1 MTEEKKIKISN
12 KIYPIYYGLS
22 ADLIFFV
29 AINTIFLTNIKN
41 LSAAQ
46 INSLTTFSVLI
57 MLIFNKIILT
67 FIRKI
72 GHINSIRLGNFL
84 LLISAILFTFGNGY
98 FLILLAQILYVNA
111 FLFKSMDSVVLRK
124 NLKYQNRLNEYI
136 HYQNKS
142 TLIYSFVTMIISFI
156 SGFLYNMNPYLPMI
170 ICILFCINNFI
181 LSFFIYE
188 VKKEEAKQ
196 ISNEKFNF
204 TKTIL
209 FILLLYAFLYT
220 AIEIGQVNTKL
231 FLQYNMSEFLEPSKV
246 VISLSIIL
254 SISRIVR
261 TISDFFFDKIYE
273 KINDKLPLIVNT
285 LLIIAFILVLLGNL
299 IGRGYIGISIMSI
312 GFFIF
317 LGLRDPLE
325 NYCRTILLNHC
336 REKNHEKAIFY
347 FTISRKLGSLIV
359 SMIVTCILLK
369 FHIEYAIFFL
379 FLVAVFNLYLIKK
392 VYQLVRR

>member
-1 MTEEKKIKISN
+1 
-12 KIYPIYYGLS
+12 
-22 ADLIFFV
+22 
-29 AINTIFLTNIKN
+29 
-41 LSAAQ
+41 
-46 INSLTTFSVLI
+46 
-57 MLIFNKIILT
+57 
-67 FIRKI
+67 
-72 GHINSIRLGNFL
+72 
-84 LLISAILFTFGNGY
+84 
-98 FLILLAQILYVNA
+98 
-111 FLFKSMDSVVLRK
+111 
-124 NLKYQNRLNEYI
+124 
-136 HYQNKS
+136 
-142 TLIYSFVTMIISFI
+142 
-156 SGFLYNMNPYLPMI
+156 
-170 ICILFCINNFI
+170 
-181 LSFFIYE
+181 
-188 VKKEEAKQ
+188 
-196 ISNEKFNF
+196 
-204 TKTIL
+204 
-209 FILLLYAFLYT
+209 
-220 AIEIGQVNTKL
+220 
-231 FLQYNMSEFLEPSKV
+231 MSEFLEPSKV

-273 KINDKLPLIVNT
+273 KIKDKLPLIVNT

-347 FTISRKLGSLIV
+347 FTIFRKLGSLIV

>member
-1 MTEEKKIKISN
+1 MTEEKKVKISN

-22 ADLIFFV
+22 ADLIFFI

-46 INSLTTFSVLI
+46 INSLTTFSVFF
-57 MLIFNKIILT
+57 MLILYKIILKL
-67 FIRKI
+67 IKKI
-72 GHINSIRLGNFL
+72 GNLNSIRLGNFM
-84 LLISAILFTFGNGY
+84 LLISAILFTFGKGY
-98 FLILLAQILYVNA
+98 MLILLAQILYVNA
-111 FLFKSMDSVVLRK
+111 FLFKSMDGVVLRK

-136 HYQNKS
+136 NYQNKS

-188 VKKEEAKQ
+188 VKKEEVKQ

-261 TISDFFFDKIYE
+261 TISDFFFDKIY
-273 KINDKLPLIVNT
+273 
-285 LLIIAFILVLLGNL
+285 
-299 IGRGYIGISIMSI
+299 
-312 GFFIF
+312 
-317 LGLRDPLE
+317 
-325 NYCRTILLNHC
+325 
-336 REKNHEKAIFY
+336 
-347 FTISRKLGSLIV
+347 
-359 SMIVTCILLK
+359 
-369 FHIEYAIFFL
+369 
-379 FLVAVFNLYLIKK
+379 
-392 VYQLVRR
+392 